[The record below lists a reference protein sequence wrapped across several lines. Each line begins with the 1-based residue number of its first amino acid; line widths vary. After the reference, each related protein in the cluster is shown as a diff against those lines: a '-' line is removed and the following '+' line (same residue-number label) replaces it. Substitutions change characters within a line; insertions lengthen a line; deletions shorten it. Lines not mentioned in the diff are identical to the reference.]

1 MTNIVSTHKKDKWLT
16 LTSLIKK
23 SSTTPIVYF
32 LISVMIFLLSAW
44 TVTNTNAQTDKD
56 PAFQDSYWT
65 DNNEISSSDTTNTNV
80 PLKKEVAPGEGAA
93 TLAIVLVN
101 KARSDIT
108 AVKGYLSLPSGFKT
122 IGILPQDIRNNI
134 SNSSQYSVDSY
145 NSIIKSGDTFTLYF
159 DINVL
164 KNAEVGWYTASLD
177 LIYSKVLET
186 GQITVKNISIPF
198 RVTGKVVLDVLSENP
213 HLIPGSSNAVKIAIQ
228 NKGTANAS
236 GVVVSLDGASSA
248 SSSLSSSN
256 SSSSVNGASGDGSGD
271 DGITGSIS
279 LVNIGNSTFDV
290 GIIPTNGTAEIN
302 PLLYPSNSAAETV
315 QNLAL
320 QISYGDAYGNVKSS
334 DQSVGLVVSAR
345 APQSILNAEP
355 RVSYNNQN
363 SSIILKAGKIQ
374 EMEFNVAN
382 EGKKS
387 VTNLV
392 ITLAS
397 QADTVK
403 ILGNSKWTFEKLMP
417 ESKLNLSTTVF
428 ASEDIIGKPI
438 QFSVKIQYVSDE
450 ESKTETINL
459 GSYVDGEIT
468 VKVYD
473 LDINIIGDRPNLV
486 GNLLNEGN
494 TVALFTTVEMIK
506 SPFSEEK
513 SLVENSPS
521 QQYLG
526 DLTENSPLPFSIP
539 LMIKNSIKP
548 GIYPVYLRVS
558 YRDNLRILHEITL
571 NGSVDFKPIQQ
582 TTREGQSIF
591 GIGSIG
597 SDGISNSSIIPVLI
611 ILVIGVIIATIVVL
625 RKRRSKSKLSKILGS
640 HRDSLKKEEGEEDI
654 HSLLDKPNDK
664 KDGMIDERKR

>member
-1 MTNIVSTHKKDKWLT
+1 
-16 LTSLIKK
+16 
-23 SSTTPIVYF
+23 
-32 LISVMIFLLSAW
+32 
-44 TVTNTNAQTDKD
+44 
-56 PAFQDSYWT
+56 
-65 DNNEISSSDTTNTNV
+65 
-80 PLKKEVAPGEGAA
+80 
-93 TLAIVLVN
+93 
-101 KARSDIT
+101 
-108 AVKGYLSLPSGFKT
+108 
-122 IGILPQDIRNNI
+122 
-134 SNSSQYSVDSY
+134 
-145 NSIIKSGDTFTLYF
+145 
-159 DINVL
+159 
-164 KNAEVGWYTASLD
+164 
-177 LIYSKVLET
+177 
-186 GQITVKNISIPF
+186 
-198 RVTGKVVLDVLSENP
+198 
-213 HLIPGSSNAVKIAIQ
+213 
-228 NKGTANAS
+228 
-236 GVVVSLDGASSA
+236 
-248 SSSLSSSN
+248 
-256 SSSSVNGASGDGSGD
+256 
-271 DGITGSIS
+271 
-279 LVNIGNSTFDV
+279 
-290 GIIPTNGTAEIN
+290 
-302 PLLYPSNSAAETV
+302 
-315 QNLAL
+315 
-320 QISYGDAYGNVKSS
+320 
-334 DQSVGLVVSAR
+334 
-345 APQSILNAEP
+345 
-355 RVSYNNQN
+355 
-363 SSIILKAGKIQ
+363 
-374 EMEFNVAN
+374 
-382 EGKKS
+382 
-387 VTNLV
+387 
-392 ITLAS
+392 
-397 QADTVK
+397 
-403 ILGNSKWTFEKLMP
+403 MP

-597 SDGISNSSIIPVLI
+597 SDGTSNSSIIPVLI